1 MKRYILSIVLIL
13 SMVMLAGCNKNK
25 EIVAEDVKANT
36 VLIKNDGTVQAATIE
51 NFDKEYYNLEEL
63 TTYINEKVSEYNQK
77 NGVDSVVLGELKLID
92 TNAVLIMNFKSLEHY
107 NYFAE
112 TSAVVTST
120 TSAKNGEI
128 TLPDT
133 FLSAKDGAAISAAD
147 ALKNEKYKVLSIKE
161 NTEVLVDGT
170 IKYYTN
176 GRLNGKSK
184 IQTSTEGDTIVVYK
198 P

>member
-13 SMVMLAGCNKNK
+13 SMVMLVGCNKNK
-25 EIVAEDVKANT
+25 EIAAEDVKANT
-36 VLIKNDGTVQAATIE
+36 VLIKSDGTVQAATIE
-51 NFDKEYYNLEEL
+51 NFDKDYYNLEEL
-63 TTYINEKVSEYNQK
+63 TNFINGKINEYNQR

-92 TNAVLIMNFKSLEHY
+92 ANAVLVLNFKSLDHY

-112 TSAVVTST
+112 TNAVVTST

-133 FLSAKDGAAISAAD
+133 FLSAKDGAAISAAE
-147 ALKNEKYKVLSIKE
+147 ALKNEKYKVLVINE
-161 NTEVLVDGT
+161 NTEVLIDGT
-170 IKYYTN
+170 VKYYTN
-176 GRLNGKSK
+176 GTLNGKSK